1 MTGTVYVTQKIQK
14 DKNIYKKVYELCNSQ
29 EN

>member
-14 DKNIYKKVYELCNSQ
+14 DKEKNKKVYELCNSQ
-29 EN
+29 QN